1 MPFYNTLDFEK
12 LVGAHTLLYGEADT
26 QKTLFTAKFIQFLLE
41 TKKFSPKDISI
52 LDFAPKLTSFN
63 NLKIGGRIQDYYSKS
78 KNCNNVTF
86 KGEII
91 PPRIK
96 ARNKKE
102 LYDILCHNHKKV
114 VKILEIFNDDPTKI
128 LIINDI
134 SIYLHLGSKKHLIN
148 TINKTNTFF
157 GNTYYGR
164 SIKSKFSTLLTMKE
178 KKRVEFLIKNIKN
191 SISTS

>member
-1 MPFYNTLDFEK
+1 MAFNNPLDFER
-12 LVGAHTLLYGEADT
+12 LVGVHTLIYGEADSK
-26 QKTLFTAKFIQFLLE
+26 KTFFTAKFIQFLLE
-41 TKKFSPKDISI
+41 TKKIVPKDISI
-52 LDFAPKLTSFN
+52 LDFAPKLTSIN

-78 KNCNNVTF
+78 KNCNNIAF
-86 KGEII
+86 EGEII

-114 VKILEIFNDDPTKI
+114 VKILENFNENPTKI

-134 SIYLHLGSKKHLIN
+134 SIYLHLGSKKYLMD
-148 TINKTNTFF
+148 TINITITFF
-157 GNTYYGR
+157 GNTYYGIL
-164 SIKSKFSTLLTMKE
+164 IKSKFSTLLTLKE

-191 SISTS
+191 SFSTS